1 MYIYEYELLCC
12 KPKTN
17 KTLQKKKKCKY
28 STNLECDSSSHSES
42 PKLNTGSCL

>member
-17 KTLQKKKKCKY
+17 KTLQKKKKA
-28 STNLECDSSSHSES
+28 
-42 PKLNTGSCL
+42 NTQQIWSVIPALILKGQN